1 MDIEKLKKDKEF
13 LQNLQDEKQ
22 KALKSKDIVKM
33 YDVLDTMLALDL
45 DDEDIDRLYEAI
57 LEVAFDRLGDMLMEG
72 KKFDFGKE
80 ADEYTAR
87 AMYEHAIERWDR
99 RDFNGAKEL
108 FGVLSFLVPQKWQEA
123 MAIPLVATAKRME
136 LDKFLQEFVDKEKI
150 GEENIFLD
158 AFTDNAKK
166 FFAQNSEVFKEELA
180 KMEKLG

>member
-33 YDVLDTMLALDL
+33 YDLLDTMLALDL

-72 KKFDFGKE
+72 RKFDFSQEIDK
-80 ADEYTAR
+80 YTAR

-99 RDFNGAKEL
+99 RDFKGAKEL

-123 MAIPLVATAKRME
+123 MALPLVATAKKME
-136 LDKFLQEFVDKEKI
+136 LDTFLQKFVDKEKI
-150 GEENIFLD
+150 DDESIFLD
-158 AFTDNAKK
+158 SFTDNAKK
-166 FFAQNSEVFKEELA
+166 FFAQNSEVFQQELA
-180 KMEKLG
+180 KMEKMG